1 LKNRKRLYKKK
12 FKRLNLFLDNDK
24 IVGINITNLLEED
37 NPTSALLSVKYV
49 QNIHRSLRE

>member
-37 NPTSALLSVKYV
+37 NPTSALLSVKCV